1 MELLKTFGFDPVLL
15 VAQVINFLII
25 FYILKRFLYKPI
37 LEMLKKRAESV
48 KETFKQAEE
57 ARLLLEDSEIKEKEI
72 LKRARLTAEQI
83 IKDAKVQAQ
92 EEGSVALENSKKQ
105 AERLIEDARRQ
116 TELSEK
122 ETEKKLATYVSK
134 LAIDLL
140 TKSSKDLF
148 SAKEQKDI
156 TANALRKL
164 KQ

>member
-48 KETFKQAEE
+48 KEAFKQAEE

-105 AERLIEDARRQ
+105 AERLIKDAKRQ
-116 TELSEK
+116 IELEEK
-122 ETEKKLATYVSK
+122 ETEKKLTTYVST
-134 LAIDLL
+134 LAIELL

-148 SAKEQKDI
+148 SQKEQKDI